1 MTKKTFL
8 FVCLLG
14 TLALDT
20 HAYNYTIPMEY
31 AVSVEEGDKLPLQIK
46 RDENETVVGKPNKK
60 DIISIPD
67 VILQDNVL
75 RFITPCNGCTF
86 RLVQNNNT
94 CYEMEI
100 MGNTLTIPNIF
111 TGMYELQIVSGEYI
125 FWCEIEL

>member
-14 TLALDT
+14 LFAPDT

-46 RDENETVVGKPNKK
+46 KDKKEEGNGEPNRKNL
-60 DIISIPD
+60 ILIPEVTLEED
-67 VILQDNVL
+67 VLH
-75 RFITPCNGCTF
+75 FITPCNGCTF
-86 RLVQNNNT
+86 RLVQGDDT

-100 MGNTLTIPNIF
+100 MGNTLTIPTAF
-111 TGMYELQIVSGEYI
+111 TGLYELQIVSGEYI
-125 FWCEIEL
+125 FYTEIEL

>member
-14 TLALDT
+14 TLASGT
-20 HAYNYTIPMEY
+20 HAYNYTIPVEC

-46 RDENETVVGKPNKK
+46 KDKEEEGNGKPNKK
-60 DIISIPD
+60 GIIFIPE

-94 CYEMEI
+94 CYEVEI
-100 MGNTLTIPNIF
+100 MGNTLTIPATFMGI
-111 TGMYELQIVSGEYI
+111 YELQIVSGDTI
-125 FWCEIEL
+125 FYTEVEL